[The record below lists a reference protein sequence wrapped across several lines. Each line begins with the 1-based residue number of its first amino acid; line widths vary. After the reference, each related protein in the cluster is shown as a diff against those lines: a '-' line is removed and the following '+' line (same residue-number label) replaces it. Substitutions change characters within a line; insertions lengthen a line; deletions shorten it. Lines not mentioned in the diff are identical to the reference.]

1 MPRRARLRL
10 ADVPVH
16 LIQRGNN
23 RGPCFFAN
31 ADYRRYLHLVAQLAP
46 EFGCVVHAYVLM
58 TNHVHLLLTPRAVD
72 STSLLMKHVGQ
83 RYVQHVNRTYARSGT
98 LWEGRF
104 KSCLVQSGAYL
115 LACCRYIEL
124 NPVRAGMVAHPRDYP
139 WSSHRANAEGRPDG
153 LVVPHGEFER
163 LGTTPQARR
172 AAYRGLFDAGLDC
185 SIIATIRDA
194 TNGNIVLGNA
204 SFRSE
209 VEAALGRRAGR
220 GKPGRPWPSLRQDAE

>member
-23 RGPCFFAN
+23 RGPCFFVN

-46 EFGCVVHAYVLM
+46 EFGCVVHACV
-58 TNHVHLLLTPRAVD
+58 
-72 STSLLMKHVGQ
+72 
-83 RYVQHVNRTYARSGT
+83 
-98 LWEGRF
+98 
-104 KSCLVQSGAYL
+104 
-115 LACCRYIEL
+115 LACCRHIEL
-124 NPVRAGMVAHPRDYP
+124 NPVRAGIVAHPRDYP
-139 WSSHRANAEGRPDG
+139 WSSYRANAEGQGGD
-153 LVVPHGEFER
+153 LVVPHGELER
-163 LGTTPQARR
+163 LGTTPRARR
-172 AAYRGLFDAGLDC
+172 AAYCGLFDTSLDP
-185 SIIATIRDA
+185 SIVATIRDA

-220 GKPGRPWPSLRQDAE
+220 GKPGRPWPSRRQDVE